1 MKYLQ
6 YCTYIWF
13 EVGDFKL
20 LVTAY
25 KYYKFIFMY

>member
-6 YCTYIWF
+6 YCTYVWF

-20 LVTAY
+20 LVIAY
-25 KYYKFIFMY
+25 KYK